1 MDRREEK
8 APAPEFPG
16 RPPGLAALIHRGGVY
31 TIPGG
36 TSPAAFLRELTQRLI
51 LPAGLAAGPL
61 LRAVL
66 EREELMPTAIGQGIA
81 LPHPRTPLLE
91 SPEDQFVT
99 VAFAERPV
107 DWNSLD
113 GIPVHTA
120 LLIVSASARLHLRTL
135 SEINFFCRQ
144 ESFRA
149 LLSRRP
155 PEEDILRAVSEAEAS
170 WSGA

>member
-1 MDRREEK
+1 MNGHEEDNTL
-8 APAPEFPG
+8 
-16 RPPGLAALIHRGGVY
+16 PGLAALIRRGGVH
-31 TIPGG
+31 TVSGG
-36 TSPAAFLRELTQRLI
+36 ASPAAFLRELTQRLT
-51 LPAGLAAGPL
+51 LPPGLAAGPL
-61 LRAVL
+61 LQAAL

-91 SPEDQFVT
+91 NPGDQFVA
-99 VAFAERPV
+99 VAFAESPV
-107 DWNSLD
+107 DWNALD
-113 GIPVHTA
+113 GRPVHTA

-135 SEINFFCRQ
+135 SVINFFCRQ

-155 PEEDILRAVSEAEAS
+155 PEEEIVRAVSEAEAS